1 MAVRLRSARAGPVRS
16 ALRQRQHELRGA
28 ALTADALPGSVAAG
42 PARPRLDPATLRII
56 RGGFTVVGLLFL
68 GYLFVFAAPKVGT
81 FGYDAFAY
89 WSVDPAAPYQIA
101 HGQFGSFV
109 YSPALA
115 QVFSLAGGLP
125 GGSSSSCGRACWW
138 APSSGSAVGP
148 RLLVLA
154 IPMVAVELYYGNIH
168 LLLAAAIVL
177 GFRYPGT
184 WAFVLLSKV
193 TPGVGLAWFASRREW
208 RSLAIAAAATAAVV
222 GISLL
227 LAPQLWMD
235 WVNALRSDAGA
246 ATPNGALPVPLW
258 LRLPAPSRWCW
269 WGGRTGRRWTVV
281 VGAMIALPVIWLT
294 SFAMLAGWW
303 PSAGWRRCPTGSRRR
318 LRSRRARCRRT
329 RPTIPPGSGSDVRGH
344 TARSDALIITAPPS
358 RAAGSHAS
366 PASTSTAPPSR
377 APRSSCRGS
386 RPGHA
391 ASGST
396 AAR

>member
-1 MAVRLRSARAGPVRS
+1 MS
-16 ALRQRQHELRGA
+16 
-28 ALTADALPGSVAAG
+28 
-42 PARPRLDPATLRII
+42 RPRLEPGTLRVI

-81 FGYDAFAY
+81 FGYDAYAY
-89 WSVDPAAPYQIA
+89 WSVDASAPYLIA

-115 QVFSLAGGLP
+115 QVFSLVGGLP
-125 GGSSSSCGRACWW
+125 WWQFIFLWTSLLVGTIVWLGGRAT
-138 APSSGSAVGP
+138 
-148 RLLVLA
+148 LLVLA

-168 LLLAAAIVL
+168 LLLVAAVVL

-208 RSLAIAAAATAAVV
+208 RSLAIASAATAAVV

-227 LAPQLWMD
+227 LAPHLWMD
-235 WVNALRSDAGA
+235 WINALRSDAGA

-258 LRLPAPSRWCW
+258 LRLPAAFALVW

-294 SFAMLAGWW
+294 SFAMLAGLVAISRMA
-303 PSAGWRRCPTGSRRR
+303 PLPDGKPAATTTPENPLPANPPTV
-318 LRSRRARCRRT
+318 LPDPTPTFAATPPQAT
-329 RPTIPPGSGSDVRGH
+329 R
-344 TARSDALIITAPPS
+344 
-358 RAAGSHAS
+358 
-366 PASTSTAPPSR
+366 
-377 APRSSCRGS
+377 
-386 RPGHA
+386 
-391 ASGST
+391 
-396 AAR
+396 